1 MHFWQKCH
9 WSDAVFFSL
18 HSIRW
23 HMISMY
29 SITRELWTVNFEQLI
44 KLVPA
49 FFPDMLLNATI
60 PPSTL
65 LSHLKTHTDALLCS
79 FRMWHHSLNGSF
91 LPITTITFILLYFSL
106 GSRLVNIAQE
116 LWGLLVDIISKHV
129 NGLVWRQ
136 EDVIA
141 TQVGEL
147 RSHAWPCS
155 WSLGLYLVL
164 LRGSGLEME
173 EG

>member
-1 MHFWQKCH
+1 MHFWQICH

-44 KLVPA
+44 KLVSA
-49 FFPDMLLNATI
+49 FFPDLLLNTTI
-60 PPSTL
+60 PPQAPSYPTSKLIQMLCFAVSECDTTPWIEAFCPLQLL
-65 LSHLKTHTDALLCS
+65 LS
-79 FRMWHHSLNGSF
+79 FYYF
-91 LPITTITFILLYFSL
+91 FSL
-106 GSRLVNIAQE
+106 GSRFVNSAQE

-136 EDVIA
+136 EDVIG
-141 TQVGEL
+141 TQEGVL

-155 WSLGLYLVL
+155 WCT
-164 LRGSGLEME
+164 
-173 EG
+173 